1 MKKMKKIFII
11 ATTCIMSLTACADQH
26 QFIVYSELPV
36 KAQTFIQTYFN
47 QDDVTYIERDL
58 DGVSYE
64 YDVYLANAIEI
75 EFDSQGSLQSIDCKR
90 TPVPEGVVPKL
101 ITNFVEQRYPDFY
114 IVEYMIERRNQKVEL
129 NNELE
134 LIFDREGNFQRID
147 D

>member
-1 MKKMKKIFII
+1 MKKLFII

-26 QFIVYSELPV
+26 QLIVYSELPV

-90 TPVPEGVVPKL
+90 TPVPKGVVPKL